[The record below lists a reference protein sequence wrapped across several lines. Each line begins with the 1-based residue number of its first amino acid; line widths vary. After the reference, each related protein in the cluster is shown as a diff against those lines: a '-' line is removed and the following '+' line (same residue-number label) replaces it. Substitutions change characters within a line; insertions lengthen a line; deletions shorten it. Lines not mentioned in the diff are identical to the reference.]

1 MSVRKIIIQAI
12 KTNGL
17 TSFTLEELKV
27 LCHDSVAA
35 ASPDQ
40 YSQKLYK
47 NVWNLKQKGF
57 LDMEKQQDSKDNRY
71 LITPQLL
78 VEMSIESPVT
88 TSNHKSSFPEF
99 LDTLRKRLNEYSTDL
114 ATTSAEAQEYQD
126 LAKYFPEQR
135 TNLDVKYN
143 KAYERAVELRGKL
156 RAIENELQDHTV

>member
-12 KTNGL
+12 KMNGL
-17 TSFTLEELKV
+17 TSFTLEDLKV
-27 LCHDSVAA
+27 LCRDSVSA

-57 LDMEKQQDSKDNRY
+57 LDMEKQQDPKDNRY

-78 VEMSIESPVT
+78 EEMSTESPAV
-88 TSNHKSSFPEF
+88 TSNHKNSFPEF

-135 TNLDVKYN
+135 ANLDVKYN